1 MVAERFEG
9 PDRAQYGLFIDNDF
23 APASS
28 GETFDSL
35 DPSTGLAHARLSAAG
50 GADVERAA
58 AGAAEAAR
66 GWWGH
71 DGARRGQVLYAWA
84 DLIERNGEHLAEI
97 ESRDNGRPIRETRSQ
112 AAIYPKWFRYFAGLA
127 DKIQG
132 ETVPV
137 GDGYLNYTTREPLG
151 VVAAITPWNHP
162 LLIASKK
169 IAPALA
175 AGNALLLKP
184 SELAPC
190 SLLEVARLGR
200 EAGLPPGVLQV
211 LTGAGPTGALVAR
224 AQGVSRIDV
233 TGSTHTGKLVAL
245 AAAER
250 LAEFGGELGGNTPV
264 LIFDDIDASYAAKA
278 AQFSGYIGSGQTCI
292 AGSRIFVQRG
302 IYADFIEALVA
313 RVAAMRVGRAQD
325 RTTDMG
331 PVISAAARDRVLN
344 VIRNS
349 TKEGA
354 HIAVGGGVPSDPK
367 LAGGFFI
374 EPTVIVDARNDMA
387 CAQNEVFGP
396 VLTVIPF
403 DSEQEVT
410 ALANGTSYGLGASI
424 WTHDVARAHRVAREL
439 RIGTVWIN
447 THHRNHP
454 GSPWGGF
461 KNSGIGRENGIQ
473 ALWNYTA
480 IKSVWVS
487 CNDEPISWYDTKED
501 VRLN

>member
-1 MVAERFEG
+1 MAAERSEG
-9 PDRAQYGLFIDNDF
+9 AEQAQYGLFIDNDF

-35 DPSTGLAHARLSAAG
+35 DPSTGLVHARLASAG
-50 GADVERAA
+50 TTDVERAA
-58 AGAAEAAR
+58 AGAAEAAS

-71 DGARRGQVLYAWA
+71 DGARRGRVLYAWA
-84 DLIERNGEHLAEI
+84 DLIERNGERLAAV

-112 AAIYPKWFRYFAGLA
+112 AATYPKWFRYFAGLA

-132 ETVPV
+132 ATIPV
-137 GDGYLNYTTREPLG
+137 GEGYLNYTTREPLG

-224 AQGVSRIDV
+224 APCVTRIDV
-233 TGSTHTGKLVAL
+233 TGSTHTGKLVAA

-250 LAEFGGELGGNTPV
+250 LAQFGGELGGNTPV
-264 LIFDDIDASYAAKA
+264 LIFDDVDAAYAAKA

-292 AGSRIFVQRG
+292 AGSRIFVQRR
-302 IYADFIEALVA
+302 IYPDFVDALVT
-313 RVAAMRVGRAQD
+313 RVRGMKVGRAMD
-325 RTTDMG
+325 RATDMG
-331 PVISAAARDRVLN
+331 PVISAAARDRILH
-344 VIRNS
+344 VIGNS
-349 TKEGA
+349 VGEGA
-354 HIAVGGGVPSDPK
+354 SIATGGGIPSDAA

-374 EPTVIVDARNDMA
+374 EPTVIIDARNDMA

-403 DSEQEVT
+403 DSEADVI
-410 ALANGTSYGLGASI
+410 AMANGTSYGLGASI
-424 WTHDVARAHRVAREL
+424 WTHDVARAHRVAGEL

-461 KNSGIGRENGIQ
+461 KDSGLGRENGIQ

-487 CNDEPISWYDTKED
+487 CQDDPISWYDTRED

>member
-1 MVAERFEG
+1 MVAERFESSEQV
-9 PDRAQYGLFIDNDF
+9 QYGLFIDNDF
-23 APASS
+23 APASD

-35 DPSTGLAHARLSAAG
+35 DPSTGLAHARLASAGAG
-50 GADVERAA
+50 DVERAA
-58 AGAAEAAR
+58 AGAAAAAQ

-84 DLIERNGEHLAEI
+84 DLIERNGEHLAAV

-132 ETVPV
+132 ITVPV
-137 GDGYLNYTTREPLG
+137 GEGYLNYTTREPLG

-175 AGNALLLKP
+175 AGNTLLLKP

-224 AQGVSRIDV
+224 APGVSRIDV
-233 TGSTHTGKLVAL
+233 TGSTHTGKQVAL

-250 LAEFGGELGGNTPV
+250 LAQFGGELGGNTPV
-264 LIFDDIDASYAAKA
+264 LIFDDVDAGYAAKA

-302 IYADFIEALVA
+302 IYPDFVKALVA
-313 RVAAMRVGRAQD
+313 RVGRMKVGRAQD

-331 PVISAAARDRVLN
+331 PVISAAARDRILH
-344 VIRNS
+344 VIENAVRD
-349 TKEGA
+349 GA
-354 HIAVGGGVPSDPK
+354 RVALGGGVPSDPE

-374 EPTVIVDARNDMA
+374 EPTIIVDASNDMA

-403 DSEQEVT
+403 DSEADVT
-410 ALANGTSYGLGASI
+410 TMANGTSYGLGASI
-424 WTHDVARAHRVAREL
+424 WTRDVARAHRVAREL

-461 KNSGIGRENGIQ
+461 KSSGIGRENGIQ

-487 CNDEPISWYDTKED
+487 CQDEPISWYDTKED